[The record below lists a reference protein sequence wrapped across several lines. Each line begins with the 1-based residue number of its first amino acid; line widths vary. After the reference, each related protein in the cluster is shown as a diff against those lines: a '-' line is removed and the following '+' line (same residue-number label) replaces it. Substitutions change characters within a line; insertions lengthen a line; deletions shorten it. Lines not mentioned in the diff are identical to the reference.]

1 MEMGDGSGTTFVLYH
16 YLHVNFGQVL
26 AAPCSPTVTCICV
39 NTKQN
44 ITCLVCSLLTQGVAL
59 AYASLT
65 GRPCL
70 RFSENFSWSIC
81 SNA

>member
-1 MEMGDGSGTTFVLYH
+1 
-16 YLHVNFGQVL
+16 
-26 AAPCSPTVTCICV
+26 
-39 NTKQN
+39 
-44 ITCLVCSLLTQGVAL
+44 LVCSLLTQGVAL

-81 SNA
+81 SNAWISY